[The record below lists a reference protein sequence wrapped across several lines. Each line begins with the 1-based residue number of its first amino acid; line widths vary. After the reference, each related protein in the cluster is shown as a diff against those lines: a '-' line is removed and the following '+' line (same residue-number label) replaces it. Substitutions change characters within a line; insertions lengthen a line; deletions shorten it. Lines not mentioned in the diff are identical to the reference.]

1 MKIISLE
8 EFRDRK
14 KVVNI
19 KDVKIK
25 SALKDFRSKLYHQN
39 QQINKID
46 KLIKELND
54 VLKSLK

>member
-19 KDVKIK
+19 KDIKIK

>member
-1 MKIISLE
+1 MRIISLE